1 MSEAPIDDLAPSLS
15 ATPFVDA
22 DAPNVQAFAR
32 ARAGDTGDLR
42 ERVLR
47 LYYAV
52 RDEIRYDPY
61 SAATDV
67 ETLRASAT
75 LVAGRAWC
83 VPKAVLLAA
92 ACRAIGVP
100 ARLGFA
106 DVRNHLSTA
115 RMRAA
120 MQTEVFYWHGY
131 TSILVGDGG
140 RRWVKATPAFNIE
153 LCEKFGFLPLDFDG
167 EHDSLYHP
175 FDREGRKHMEYLND
189 RGEFD
194 DVPLDAMQATF
205 AERYPSMQLD
215 RPEAAKG
222 FGPDADF
229 DRDVELET
237 ARGEAGS
244 VRAPHRVKSEA

>member
-1 MSEAPIDDLAPSLS
+1 MAYTHSDDLDAALA
-15 ATPFVDA
+15 ATPFVDL
-22 DAPNVQAFAR
+22 DAPSVRDFALR
-32 ARAGDTGDLR
+32 HAGPSGDMR

-61 SAATDV
+61 AAGTTV

-75 LVAGRAWC
+75 IAAGRAWC
-83 VPKAVLLAA
+83 VPKAILLAA
-92 ACRAIGVP
+92 VCRAIGVP

-106 DVRNHLSTA
+106 DVQNHLSTA

-167 EHDSLYHP
+167 EQDSLYHP

-194 DVPLDAMQATF
+194 DVPLDAMRATF
-205 AERYPSMQLD
+205 AEKYPGMQFD
-215 RPEAAKG
+215 GAQKAEG
-222 FGPDADF
+222 FGADADF
-229 DRDVELET
+229 DHDVEIET
-237 ARGEAGS
+237 AGRGDE
-244 VRAPHRVKSEA
+244 PL

>member
-1 MSEAPIDDLAPSLS
+1 MLEPVSAPTEPTLA
-15 ATPFVDA
+15 ATPIIDA
-22 DAPNVQAFAR
+22 DAPSVQDFALD
-32 ARAGDTGDLR
+32 RAGSAGDPR
-42 ERVLR
+42 DRVLR

-61 SAATDV
+61 SAAGSV
-67 ETLRASAT
+67 EALRASTT
-75 LVAGRAWC
+75 LAAGRAWC

-92 ACRAIGVP
+92 ACRAIGIP

-106 DVRNHLSTA
+106 DVRNHLSTQ

-120 MQTEVFYWHGY
+120 MKTEVFYWHGY
-131 TSILVGDGG
+131 TSILVGAGG
-140 RRWVKATPAFNIE
+140 TRWVKATPAFNIE

-175 FDREGRKHMEYLND
+175 FDRDGRKHMEYLNE

-194 DVPLDAMQATF
+194 DLPLDAMRATF
-205 AERYPSMQLD
+205 AEKYPGMQIGQPGAD
-215 RPEAAKG
+215 TPPG

-229 DRDVELET
+229 DRDVERET
-237 ARGEAGS
+237 AGAGPERG
-244 VRAPHRVKSEA
+244 